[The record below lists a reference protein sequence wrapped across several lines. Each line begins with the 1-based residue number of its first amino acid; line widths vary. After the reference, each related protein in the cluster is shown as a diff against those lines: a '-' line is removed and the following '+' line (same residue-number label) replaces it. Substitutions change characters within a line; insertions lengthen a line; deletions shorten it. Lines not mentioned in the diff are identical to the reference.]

1 MEKNGRVVTIP
12 GYGMNRSRL
21 AHFFESAC
29 ALVRGMEWLA
39 ARNEKLAIEEADRIF
54 VVWRGDPDF
63 DSRWLSTKVSFQWD
77 GPASGLLERLSMF
90 FDFTFEERG
99 KVPKEPV
106 MVDYWARNVSLLV
119 VLRWVGFCA
128 KAKGAWIVVDSILGQ
143 VELVYPARASGKEG
157 EEMA

>member
-1 MEKNGRVVTIP
+1 MEKNGRVVARP

-39 ARNEKLAIEEADRIF
+39 ARDKKLEIEEANRVF

-63 DSRWLSTKVSFQWD
+63 GSRWLSTKVSFHWD
-77 GPASGLLERLSMF
+77 GPAPELLERLSIF
-90 FDFTFEERG
+90 FSFTFEERG
-99 KVPKEPV
+99 TVPKEPV
-106 MVDYWARNVSLLV
+106 MVDYWARNMSLLG

-128 KAKGAWIVVDSILGQ
+128 KAQGAWIVVDSLLRQ
-143 VELVYPARASGKEG
+143 VELVYPARASAKEE